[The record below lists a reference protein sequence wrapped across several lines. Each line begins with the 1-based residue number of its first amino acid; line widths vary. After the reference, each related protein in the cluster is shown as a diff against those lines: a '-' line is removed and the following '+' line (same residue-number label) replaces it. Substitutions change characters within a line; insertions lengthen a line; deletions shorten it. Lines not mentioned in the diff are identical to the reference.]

1 MKRLTPILLALLCP
15 AVLTACGGGT
25 QPAVTANPDNSYVP
39 VSDGDIPVQILPA
52 TDGNLPIETPPA
64 SDSDLDPRSITA
76 ELTVRDYGVITL
88 ELYPDKAP
96 ITVANFVRLAREGF
110 YDGLTFHRIMDGFM
124 IQGGD
129 PAGNGTGGSGV
140 TIRGEFSA
148 NGVDNDLSHIRGTI
162 SMARPGRDMDGA
174 SSQFFITVAD
184 VSASLDG
191 QYAAF
196 GRVVA
201 GMEVADQIAADA
213 SPTDNNGTIP
223 AAEQPVIES
232 VRILD

>member
-1 MKRLTPILLALLCP
+1 MKRLTPLLLVLLCL

-25 QPAVTANPDNSYVP
+25 QTAETQAPESSYTP

-64 SDSDLDPRSITA
+64 SDSDLNQRPVTA
-76 ELTVRDYGVITL
+76 EIAVRDYGTITV

-96 ITVANFVRLAREGF
+96 ITVSNFVRLAREGF
-110 YDGLTFHRIMDGFM
+110 YDGLTFHRIMAGFM

-129 PAGNGTGGSGV
+129 PNGNGTGGSGT

-174 SSQFFITVAD
+174 SSQFFLTVAD

-196 GRVVA
+196 GRVTA
-201 GMEVADQIAADA
+201 GMEVADRIAADA
-213 SPTDNNGTIP
+213 RPTDNNGTIP
-223 AAEQPVIES
+223 ASEQPVIES
-232 VRILD
+232 VRILG